1 MTVMLEIEAI
11 TVHYGRLAAVRGL
24 SLTIGAG
31 EIVCIAGPN
40 GAGKSTTMLA
50 IAGALKPSSG
60 AIRLEGNVITG
71 AAAEEIARAGVSLVP
86 EGRHIFGALTVEEN
100 LLIGTHM
107 RRDRP
112 AIVDDLESVYRQF
125 PFLRER
131 RRQRAGKL
139 SGGEQQ
145 QLAIARALMTRPR
158 LMLIDEPALGLA
170 PLIVDGLYQEIARLR
185 DAGVTLLIVEQ
196 SAERATIAA
205 DRVLIMRSGTVVLEG
220 RSDELG
226 DADALRRAYFGG
238 T

>member
-1 MTVMLEIEAI
+1 
-11 TVHYGRLAAVRGL
+11 
-24 SLTIGAG
+24 
-31 EIVCIAGPN
+31 
-40 GAGKSTTMLA
+40 MLA

-60 AIRLEGNVITG
+60 AIRLEGNAITG

-112 AIVDDLESVYRQF
+112 AIADDLESVYRQF

-170 PLIVDGLYQEIARLR
+170 PLIVDSLYREIARLR
-185 DAGVTLLIVEQ
+185 DAGVTLLIVEP
-196 SAERATIAA
+196 SAERAMIAA

-220 RSDELG
+220 RSEELG
-226 DADALRRAYFGG
+226 DVDALRRAYFGG